1 MIAHWKKLIVRTVIA
16 FQQVIAVTFF
26 SVNLMQ
32 ASSLSTDGSLVAT
45 TKTPKVIA
53 RQSVL
58 PLISRTSV
66 VCCKS
71 TAMLASSG

>member
-1 MIAHWKKLIVRTVIA
+1 VLVEIQLVSCPGSCGVYARDDRPWSGPEPPA
-16 FQQVIAVTFF
+16 AVYFY
-26 SVNLMQ
+26 
-32 ASSLSTDGSLVAT
+32 SL
-45 TKTPKVIA
+45 IA

-66 VCCKS
+66 VCCRS